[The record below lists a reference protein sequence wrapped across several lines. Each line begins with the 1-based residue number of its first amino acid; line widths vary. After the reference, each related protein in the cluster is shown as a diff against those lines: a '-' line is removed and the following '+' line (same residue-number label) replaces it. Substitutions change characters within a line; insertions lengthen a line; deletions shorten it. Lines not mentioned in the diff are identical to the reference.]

1 MVKKES
7 VFIETYGCQMNE
19 YDSDRI
25 INALNASP
33 TNAPENADIIIINT
47 CAIREKADHKAVSA
61 VGRYNKLKKNNPE
74 LIVGMSGCVAQ
85 LYGKK
90 LLKDMPYLDFVLG
103 PRGIPKI
110 SKIIKDIRSENNNR
124 PIETSMDVQDVFDI
138 TPYHK
143 KDKVAGF
150 VSIQQGCNK
159 KCAYCIVPT
168 TRGSEI
174 NRPIDEIISESKYLV
189 ESGAKEITYIGQTVN
204 SWKHNKLRFPSLL
217 DNLQEIDG
225 LERIRF
231 TTSFPKDIN
240 QNMINS
246 MKNNNKVCK
255 QLHLPVQSGSNK
267 ILREMSRTYSIEW
280 YKQRIEMLRDLIPDI
295 ALSTD
300 IIIGFGSESEKDF
313 EETMDLINLIEF
325 DTVYSFKYS
334 VRPGTP
340 HEKMEYHVPDDKASK
355 RLSILQ
361 QRQKEITFKKNCDNI
376 GTIKEVLIEGYS
388 KQNKN
393 DLYGRTTHNK
403 VVNIKNLDDYNIG
416 KLINVKITEATQN
429 SLIGE
434 QA

>member
-1 MVKKES
+1 MKKES

-25 INALNASP
+25 INALNATP
-33 TNAPENADIIIINT
+33 TNMPENADIIIINT

-61 VGRYNKLKKNNPE
+61 IGRYNKLKKNKPE
-74 LIVGMSGCVAQ
+74 LIVGISGCVAQ

-103 PRGIPKI
+103 PRGIPQI
-110 SKIIKDIRSENNNR
+110 PKIIKDIRSENNHR

-143 KDKVAGF
+143 KGKVAGF

-168 TRGSEI
+168 TRGGEI
-174 NRPIDEIISESKYLV
+174 NRPINEIISESRYLV
-189 ESGAKEITYIGQTVN
+189 ELGAKEITYIGQTVN

-231 TTSFPKDIN
+231 TTSFPKDITS
-240 QNMINS
+240 NMIYS
-246 MKNNNKVCK
+246 MKKNSKVCK

-267 ILREMSRTYSIEW
+267 VLREMSRTYSIEW
-280 YKQRIEMLRDLIPDI
+280 YKQRVEMLRDVIPDI

-313 EETMDLINLIEF
+313 QETMDLINLIEF

-340 HEKMEYHVPDDKASK
+340 GEKMEYHVPDDKASE

-361 QRQKEITFKKNCDNI
+361 ERQKEITFKKNCDNLGKI
-376 GTIKEVLIEGYS
+376 TEVLIEGYS

-393 DLYGRTTHNK
+393 DLYG
-403 VVNIKNLDDYNIG
+403 L
-416 KLINVKITEATQN
+416 
-429 SLIGE
+429 SLIHI
-434 QA
+434 